1 MLSRLGRFITP
12 VNIRNS
18 DEVLG
23 IDDVVGISTQ
33 KYFINTK
40 ADLTNV
46 STRNY
51 KIVDT
56 REFAYVADTSRRG
69 DKISLAFNNLDKKV
83 LVSSIST
90 VFKVIDE
97 NILLPEYLYIF
108 FNRPEFDRIARF
120 NSWGSARE
128 TFSWDDL
135 CDLEIHV
142 PSIEIQKKYVNVYL
156 AVKKNQNIYEDGL
169 DDFSITLEAL
179 IENLRKTSR
188 KRIADLVEESNEKNN
203 DLVSR
208 IESGVNIKKQFFKT
222 RSGASNIA
230 NQKLVRTNYF
240 AFNSNTSRNS
250 DTISIALNTD
260 ASRIVSNTYVVF
272 NCNMDLIEPKYL
284 FLWFKRKEFDRFARY
299 NSWGSARETLSLD
312 DIREYEIALPELKVQ
327 RSIVNIF
334 ELYEKRRD
342 INKDLKKV
350 LKEITPLL
358 IKGATQE
365 SKGVIWCIINSQ
377 NQALKK

>member
-365 SKGVIWCIINSQ
+365 SKGVI
-377 NQALKK
+377 

>member
-1 MLSRLGRFITP
+1 MLSRLGRFIAL

-135 CDLEIHV
+135 CDLKIQV
-142 PSIEIQKKYVNVYL
+142 PSIETQEKYVSIYMALSKN
-156 AVKKNQNIYEDGL
+156 KKAYEKGL
-169 DDFSITLEAL
+169 DDLILVTHSYIEKLRNKYKTIEIGEFTLQ
-179 IENLRKTSR
+179 R
-188 KRIADLVEESNEKNN
+188 NEKNV
-203 DLVSR
+203 D
-208 IESGVNIKKQFFKT
+208 NIKNVLGISKDGFIKPKT
-222 RSGASNIA
+222 KPSNNLSNYNVFRKGDFVFSPPRI
-230 NQKLVRTNYF
+230 NIGSIDLYEENKLAVCSPIYEVF
-240 AFNSNTSRNS
+240 Y
-250 DTISIALNTD
+250 
-260 ASRIVSNTYVVF
+260 VSNTELV
-272 NCNMDLIEPKYL
+272 
-284 FLWFKRKEFDRFARY
+284 
-299 NSWGSARETLSLD
+299 
-312 DIREYEIALPELKVQ
+312 LPEYLKLWLTREEFYRYTDFMSIASVRNNFDYSLMSEIKIPVPPLEVQ
-327 RSIVNIF
+327 KAITNIF
-334 ELYEKRRD
+334 RLYGIRKK
-342 INKDLKKV
+342 INESLNEISKV
-350 LKEITPLL
+350 ICPLL
-358 IKGATQE
+358 IKGAIEE
-365 SKGVIWCIINSQ
+365 SKGVI
-377 NQALKK
+377 